1 MLEHLEAGVFFYLRW
16 WVVIKGAERADVS
29 RKDFYLE
36 ESSNGLPCNPL
47 ELHFTFLEKVHL
59 KLNEWSISQDITFQG
74 KVILEI
80 EETFLNPASVHLVA
94 AKGLKIKSN
103 FAVNEGFLETTKGS
117 LKLKNSSF
125 RNAGEIASSKKL
137 VIQKPSPEEI
147 VAYGENIGKLFGK
160 EGVFIELPAF
170 KNEKEIRSS
179 LGPVQIITEGDLS
192 LSGLVTAEKEIKLLS
207 KNGFISLEEAFL
219 ITPNKIILSS
229 LKDGDKDLWAIK
241 DANSIWHASKVK
253 IKTKTPSTHLSGT
266 HVSSGLKIV
275 SLGMIKI
282 NDLMLKA
289 FKNSFN
295 VDSKGKIEIFDSEIL
310 SGGILKAR
318 DTLRVENSK
327 FLGQSDFL
335 SFESL
340 STVGLK
346 TSQFKNFEELRIKSQ
361 KTHIW
366 QCYLL
371 VDSMNEESKEEHI
384 WQKVRV
390 FIPKSDFYLNG
401 GFAEFTDV
409 QVYSKGSQKML
420 LEEADFFQLEQKSL
434 SGSITTEV
442 SKNSASIQS
451 KAEAKKGNLLQK
463 ALNLKIKK
471 TNFVAGKEFKLK
483 AKHELRVKKSDLEGL
498 ESLYLKSSIQRFF
511 EADLKSDGFSRIK
524 AQKLYGLHLLVF
536 SKAKLD
542 IEVLEEASLVKG
554 HFRSDKKIS
563 LVSQTSYL
571 DVSQSEFTTTSMS
584 LEAEAQID
592 LPQTKWTLSG
602 KAHLLSKNG
611 PINAK
616 KSRWSGVGEEEVR
629 IKALE
634 GSINLDFATMDLT
647 QKIYV
652 LGLFI
657 HATGSLFKNKK
668 AIDFDAHHLAV
679 KDSKFESLFENILLK
694 GKQFLIL
701 ENVDRKA
708 SKGAIDHLSEGYF
721 DEKGGVLETVLVKRA
736 ADKLY
741 IEKVEDTARSL
752 EVTASSVSFK
762 EYSTQTEAMKVVS
775 EDKLLS
781 QESHYTTSE
790 MTFKA
795 NSLTQEKDVLK
806 FSTLVIEAE
815 RDLTQKN
822 SSFEGNTSHAE
833 VLHGYARIGNC
844 DLKLERSEVTSDSLS
859 FTQNK
864 AAGLHLFQTKESQ
877 TLTGNTFR
885 DSDLSLDSLGTLS
898 MERNKID
905 GTSLEASSSVVRLT
919 NNQIELASKLTL
931 NGNAVDVEK
940 TEARTEKGISVTS
953 VEKLSIDRSKL
964 TSVETVSLK
973 GENTKISK
981 TNLESESLTEILG
994 TNAELKEVHIL
1005 DKVTKIDFEKASLDE
1020 ISVRGELFDLKAKDL
1035 GIKDSEFVVDEV
1047 SEEASHLTS
1056 LRTQTKAK
1064 HLSREAEKMTLTR
1077 GHDMAEVIIE
1087 KAKEAHKDFHT
1098 TRAHTLDETI
1108 DSLTLYQSKVCV
1120 EEGKIES
1127 KDFSLVESLLQSH
1140 DLKVLGGHLEAAE
1153 SKIEGKVSFEEA
1165 KAEFFSCELRGETQV
1180 KGEEEVKLLNT
1191 KVEGSFGLE
1200 GGELIAPEL
1209 EVKEGPFSAK
1219 GKQLWMPGLEADLE
1233 ESLHIET
1240 EKNASLSYSKVAS
1253 KDFSIKA
1260 DTLQAKEI
1268 EADVK
1273 GSHQFITKGTQDLYR
1288 AKISSDNTLSYQ
1300 TETVLYHKQA
1310 ESKAQAVSIA
1320 APFLDNTM
1328 GVFEG
1333 DLEVIVPDIENKGG
1347 TFDIGSNSSYI
1358 ETDKLTHSKDSKI
1371 KGPGCLQIV
1380 SKEPHVEESEVKIGG
1395 SYQLQAPKINIDT
1408 DLGANKLH
1416 LLATQ
1421 DTITIEE
1428 GRKVDIEDEAIL
1440 EGVSV
1445 QVLGTLETPGSL
1457 SIHQKI
1463 FIALALKN
1471 IRGDKCLTFSSDSL
1485 ITLLEPV
1492 VTRGIF
1498 KLISRGNIATYAPI
1512 TTGDQFI
1519 VSGQIMNFYEKIDAL
1534 GRAILHGKE
1543 AHFRRM
1549 KAFFRSGISAEVED
1563 FISHTS
1569 DIHIIGDPDEESV
1582 INTHRFILEGT
1593 TTAWGRGYTAFRYPH
1608 TPSTFTHENSNL
1620 IVNATEIARNLGSH
1634 ILVRG
1639 GDLTLTGK
1647 DIDCLNSMHVH
1658 SWYEEA
1664 GTYHTRRCMGFGKKK
1679 KHTLWVRRSKWVVDG
1694 PSIFEVEHVY
1704 YINLIGNI
1712 RNNGSMIAR
1721 KIVLTKVKDLLV
1733 GFFNRTVE
1741 SPTSLPPNL
1750 PHIEGLPPL
1759 IPGGQFQASEEIE
1772 GRVEGLFH
1780 LTGVAGARK
1789 VKLHIKKLLLEALV
1803 VQRLT
1808 QVPHYRRYGR
1818 VKVSS
1823 EITECAQPGAQLK
1836 GEKIKLTL
1844 DEPSFNRG
1852 GQIEANT
1859 YRVRGSDFTQEA
1871 LELKTIH
1878 YLDPGRVS
1886 PFRRLDG
1893 FSRKTVYHKARTN
1906 VYDAKMH
1913 WKGTFKNI
1921 ASEVVT
1927 HTLFLEA
1934 IGDIIQENLAAAF
1947 THTRKKGWTRS
1958 KELQTLT
1965 FAIACIVGSGR
1976 QHLKSHKKV
1985 AIEGELGSYLDKL
1998 KVEAEGPIE
2007 LLSKSY
2013 KVRNKYKGI
2022 RMGIGQYQAPVDT
2035 IDGEATLRPHAFAGT
2050 KASFKSKTAFLAIA
2064 PFLAVAH
2071 GHLKIK
2077 APKTTIKVHKEH
2089 HSHRTKTFKIGLN
2102 AFGLNFLRALAE
2114 GNRGR
2119 KVTESALS
2127 EVPALHSLYKLA
2139 SSKYGFERAA
2149 NLVRSIIHVW
2159 NFAKDYING
2168 ASIGQLLGL
2177 ENENGEFCPRVYV
2190 EAGVSTVNRT
2200 WTVSH
2205 LPEILLPEGGLYILS
2220 DDQFLEGI
2228 QGKIKKGK
2236 LEGRNIHLEGASDTY
2251 RERGKSGSLSVGFGG
2266 STGIEFG
2273 FDIGGSRAKKVV
2285 HMPLHLN
2292 VEEEFE
2298 IIASCQLNAN
2308 GSQVDAGHLV
2318 IDTPNLSGRSYQDT
2332 FTESHFNFGLST
2344 GGRIAIGGGRT
2355 NDRVTNHISYFRS
2368 RRLGELRG
2376 VSRISLSG
2384 FSIENMSL
2392 SEGAHLSHQPL
2403 HDSRR
2408 SYGAGLNLSL
2418 SSFISS
2424 NQNQRQGLTHVGDI
2438 WSHDLRQNGMTQS
2451 TFTEA
2456 NGRFDVNADPSQ
2468 TQRMGP
2474 IRERHYEAALVSF
2487 DLERL
2492 RNEVESVRTYFQNP
2506 PRRVHEREEVL
2517 QPETIAA
2524 TPNEEITEFIPRPQ
2538 KKPVIKRKACERSLS
2553 LEEKEDFVMA
2563 LFQHML
2569 QEAGAFNEKEESL
2582 VERDIRKLK
2591 ELKEQNPFWIM
2602 SNEQIHE
2609 RMALG
2614 KMLGVPI
2621 HAIDVVLNA
2630 SLKKIAENGKRRHDR
2645 RVRGLR
2651 NLFKACGWADNKPLT
2666 EKTNSLAQPNI
2677 GQKTNRLS
2685 EFAKALTKYC
2695 LQKMG
2700 QEGFAHRLLNS
2711 PSHQAERME
2720 REFLIPREET
2730 EKYLEHA
2737 FSIGLVAIPIPGGA
2751 GLLRFA
2757 KAPINSFKR
2766 IAASPLVKNPVKT
2779 ISSVSKTVINR
2790 ASLANQK
2797 ITGSLLP
2804 FLREEF
2810 GGGEIG
2816 ASLRKPIERAI
2827 TSRDVGLEK
2836 VLTNPYFQHR
2846 ASITVTENRAKVKI
2860 DWMDVPRK
2868 AFSFNSYNEHLF
2880 QLAQKNKGVKTLEI
2894 EILFSNRNFCKK
2906 WRDRY
2911 KRELREYRVLGP
2923 KEFCRFEIPLIKPPK
2938 KSKQAL
2944 KTKEEWKEIFRGR
2957 SYAIVD
2963 GGKGSHLKMKRAN
2976 SPMVIIPANMN
2987 INIEKSLGRTLKQVE
3002 AIDAK
3007 KASVEKSRLRK
3018 FIEDESGAVPIRRF
3032 RKLLP
3037 EDAGLD
3043 AALFKKEPF
3052 KPQEK
3057 IYGRILPTRN
3067 STMVVKIYNL
3077 KIQKGKVDWIQAKRH
3092 LQEMAWVNKAT
3103 HVQIEYCPFTYYH
3116 AEKAYRLKARPPLN
3130 EKAETLSLIRKHR
3143 DLKLQ
3148 DFGLID
3154 ESFKRKVSNP
3164 YIMTGTIGMEKRN
3177 LKIFLTNISLPEG
3190 QTLKLFQIFQNFK
3203 KIAKENGAKKIIII
3217 FDRKRRL
3224 TAEEEFVGFQL
3235 AFPRNWN
3242 KARVTWEIPVEEGVL
3257 RKVSKVNCR
3266 DLSPSAIYP
3275 KINPQELLETGNIFL
3290 DRVRKVGDSLKRFFL
3305 DEGGALV
3312 LPFKRGQEFTLISEE
3327 IKTIR
3332 NVSKTEIKPSPEN
3345 FRVIAKME
3353 YPEFQELHH
3362 HVNGAEISYVTGV
3375 RGDGAFVVFVE
3386 KLNNKTEIRLTRYY
3400 KNGLEEDAGSRTLE
3414 VLVNPTLI
3422 KRLWTRIKK
3431 EAVAQGCNRILL
3443 EFPARSLNKKPVKIG
3458 YNHFEYLGRK
3468 SENSFGI
3475 ARPSGEGVH
3484 SFEIALKESN
3494 SLKPP
3499 SFFKKIVDNLVTVT
3513 QYDRLEPNN
3522 LFTSLKSSKNILVRH
3537 ITDIS
3542 HFGKEDITVWKG
3554 LIGQNG
3560 FIGFTFI
3567 KQYEKGVV
3575 AELHY
3580 KSFTAI
3586 VKQKI
3591 FEDFIAET
3599 VALEILDSLK
3609 LKHML
3614 LPEPLG
3620 VGHFDGK
3627 YVLAKTRLEGD
3638 TLKSHFNHLASPL
3651 LSFSEQEKLYLDLKK
3666 MALQAGKA
3674 MGELRQKSLK
3684 MEASSHRESF
3694 QEFAKYIQ
3702 RDFIISQ
3709 ATLEGLGIHVETDA
3723 IVFLERLAKKAD
3735 ENPGMASLVLSDIH
3749 GEQFVWCKEKS
3760 TFGYIDCETLLNCL
3774 DIEKRPFFYAEKD
3787 FYDFHALFIKNGMEA
3802 GISRERIDGFIES
3815 FNLGYFSECPI
3826 KFNKEYSAFF
3836 ELVKEIKVLKHIA
3849 YLLGEIKNISYARNF
3864 ILEFNAKYKLLK
3876 KEGRTEL
3883 IKIFKRLVDEAKQPT
3898 GKSSALIPFFALD
3911 RGDQRWKSDDEVFY
3925 REALLKRMKE
3935 GEG

>member
-1 MLEHLEAGVFFYLRW
+1 M
-16 WVVIKGAERADVS
+16 IKSTERADVS

-36 ESSNGLPCNPL
+36 ESSRGLPWKPL
-47 ELHFTFLEKVHL
+47 ELHYTFLEKVHL
-59 KLNEWSISQDITFQG
+59 KLSEWSITQDITFQG

-80 EETFLNPASVHLVA
+80 EETFLNPASVHLVGL
-94 AKGLKIKSN
+94 KGLKIKSN
-103 FAVNEGFLETTKGS
+103 AIVNEGFLETARGS
-117 LKLKNSSF
+117 LKLKSSSL
-125 RNAGEIASSKKL
+125 RNTGEIASSKKL

-147 VAYGENIGKLFGK
+147 LAYGENLGKLFGK

-179 LGPVQIITEGDLS
+179 LGPVEIITQEDLS
-192 LSGLVTAEKEIKLLS
+192 LSGLVIAEEEIKLLS
-207 KNGFISLEEAFL
+207 KNGFISTEKALL
-219 ITPNKIILSS
+219 ITPKKIVLSS
-229 LKDGDKDLWAIK
+229 LKEGDRDVWAIK

-253 IKTKTPSTHLSGT
+253 IKAKTPGIHLSGT

-282 NDLMLKA
+282 NDLMLEA
-289 FKNSFN
+289 FKNSLN
-295 VDSKGKIEIFDSEIL
+295 IDSKGKIEIIDSKIL
-310 SGGILKAR
+310 SGATLKTE
-318 DTLRVENSK
+318 DDIRVENSK
-327 FLGQSDFL
+327 FLGKSDLL
-335 SFESL
+335 SFESS

-346 TSQFKNFEELRIKSQ
+346 ASQFKNFDALRIKSQ
-361 KTHIW
+361 TTHIW
-366 QCYLL
+366 QCFFS
-371 VDSMNEESKEEHI
+371 VESLSETSVKEHI

-390 FIPKSDFYLNG
+390 FIQENDFYLKG
-401 GFAEFTDV
+401 GLAEFTEV
-409 QVYSKGSQKML
+409 KIYSKGSQRMR
-420 LEEADFFQLEQKSL
+420 LEEADFFQVEQKSL
-434 SGSITTEV
+434 SGSIATEV
-442 SKNSASIQS
+442 SKDSAYIQS

-483 AKHELRVKKSDLEGL
+483 AKHELRVKKSDLEGW
-498 ESLYLKSSIQRFF
+498 ESLYLKSFIQRLY
-511 EADLKSDGFSRIK
+511 EVDLKSYGLSRIK
-524 AQKLYGLHLLVF
+524 AQKLYSLHLLVF
-536 SKAKLD
+536 SKSEL
-542 IEVLEEASLVKG
+542 EVGVLEEASLVKG
-554 HFRSDKKIS
+554 NFKADKKIS

-571 DVSQSEFTTTSMS
+571 DVSQSEFVTSAVS

-592 LPQTKWTLSG
+592 LPDTKWTLSG
-602 KAHLLSKNG
+602 KAHLLSKSG

-616 KSRWSGVGEEEVR
+616 QSRWSGVGEGEVYLQ
-629 IKALE
+629 ALN
-634 GSINLDFATMDLT
+634 GSLNLDFATMDLA

-652 LGLFI
+652 LALFI
-657 HATGSLFKNKK
+657 HTEGSLFKNKRT
-668 AIDFDAHHLAV
+668 IDFDARHLAL
-679 KDSKFESLFENILLK
+679 KDSKFESLYENILLQ
-694 GKQFLIL
+694 GKQFLLL
-701 ENVDRKA
+701 ENVESKA
-708 SKGAIDHLSEGYF
+708 IHGKINHLSEGYF
-721 DEKGGVLETVLVKRA
+721 DEKEGNLEADRVNRA
-736 ADKLY
+736 GKKLY
-741 IEKVEDTARSL
+741 LEKVTESAKSL
-752 EVTASSVSFK
+752 EVSAASASFK
-762 EYSTQTEAMKVVS
+762 EYSTRTETMQIVS
-775 EDKLLS
+775 EEKLQSRDSHYASSEMVFKASSLS
-781 QESHYTTSE
+781 QE
-790 MTFKA
+790 
-795 NSLTQEKDVLK
+795 NDDLQ
-806 FSTLVIEAE
+806 FSTLSLEAG

-822 SSFEGNTSHAE
+822 SSFEGTKSHAE
-833 VLHGYARIGNC
+833 VLQGDARIDNC

-864 AAGLHLFQTKESQ
+864 AAGFHLFQTKESQ

-898 MERNKID
+898 MEGNKIE
-905 GTSLEASSSVVRLT
+905 GEGLEASSRAVRLT
-919 NNQIELASKLTL
+919 NNQIELTSKLTL
-931 NGNAVDVEK
+931 NANAVDVEK

-953 VEKLSIDRSKL
+953 VEKLSIDRSTL
-964 TSVETVSLK
+964 TSSEAVSLK

-981 TNLESESLTEILG
+981 TNLESEDLTEILG

-1020 ISVRGELFDLKAKDL
+1020 ITVRGERFDIKAQDL
-1035 GIKDSEFVVDEV
+1035 GIKDSEFTVDV
-1047 SEEASHLTS
+1047 ISENAFHLNS
-1056 LRTQTKAK
+1056 LRTQTNAK

-1077 GHDMAEVIIE
+1077 GHDTAEVIIE

-1098 TRAHTLDETI
+1098 TRAYTLDETI

-1120 EEGKIES
+1120 EEGKIET
-1127 KDFSLVESLLQSH
+1127 KDFTMAESLLQSH

-1165 KAEFFSCELRGETQV
+1165 KAEFLSCELRGETQV

-1219 GKQLWMPGLEADLE
+1219 GKHLWMPGLEADLE

-1240 EKNASLSYSKVAS
+1240 EKNASLSYSNVAS

-1268 EADVK
+1268 EANVK
-1273 GSHQFITKGTQDLYR
+1273 GEHQFITKGTQDLYR
-1288 AKISSDNTLSYQ
+1288 AKMNSENHLSYQ
-1300 TETVLYHKQA
+1300 TEGVLYHKEA
-1310 ESKAQAVSIA
+1310 ESKAKATTVI

-1328 GVFEG
+1328 GGFEG

-1347 TFDIGSNSSYI
+1347 TFDICSNSSYI

-1371 KGPGCLQIV
+1371 KGPGSLQIV

-1408 DLGANKLH
+1408 DLEANKLH

-1440 EGVSV
+1440 EGLSV
-1445 QVLGTLETPGSL
+1445 KVLGTLETPGSL

-1463 FIALALKN
+1463 FLALKN
-1471 IRGDKCLTFSSDSL
+1471 VRGDKCLAFSSDSS

-1492 VTRGIF
+1492 VTKGTF
-1498 KLISRGNIATYAPI
+1498 KLISLGNIATYAPI
-1512 TTGDQFI
+1512 TAGDQFI
-1519 VSGQIMNFYEKIDAL
+1519 VSGQIMNFYKKIDAS
-1534 GRAILHGKE
+1534 GRAILQGKE

-1549 KAFFRSGISAEVED
+1549 EAFFRKGINAEVED

-1569 DIHIIGDPDEESV
+1569 DLHIIGDPDEESV
-1582 INTHRFILEGT
+1582 INTHRFILEST
-1593 TTAWGRGYTAFRYPH
+1593 TIPWGRGYTAFRYPH

-1679 KHTLWVRRSKWVVDG
+1679 KHTLWVRRHVWVVDG
-1694 PSIFEVEHVY
+1694 PSLFEVEHVY
-1704 YINLIGNI
+1704 YINLIGNL

-1721 KIVLTKVKDLLV
+1721 KIVLTKVKDLFV

-1750 PHIEGLPPL
+1750 PHIEGLPAL

-1823 EITECAQPGAQLK
+1823 EITECAQPGGQLK

-1852 GQIEANT
+1852 GQIEANK

-1886 PFRRLDG
+1886 PFRKLDG
-1893 FSRKTVYHKARTN
+1893 FSRKTVYHKATTN

-1913 WKGTFKNI
+1913 WGGTFKNI

-1934 IGDIIQENLAAAF
+1934 IGDIIQENRAAAF
-1947 THTRKKGWTRS
+1947 THTRKKGWTKS
-1958 KELQTLT
+1958 KELQTIT

-1976 QHLKSHKKV
+1976 QHLKSHKNIS
-1985 AIEGELGSYLDKL
+1985 IEGELGSYLDKL
-1998 KVEAEGPIE
+1998 KVEAKGPIE

-2022 RMGIGQYQAPVDT
+2022 RVGIGQFQAPVDT
-2035 IDGEATLRPHAFAGT
+2035 IDGEVTLRPHVFGGT
-2050 KASFKSKTAFLAIA
+2050 KASFKSETAFLGLA

-2071 GHLKIK
+2071 GNLKIK

-2089 HSHRTKTFKIGLN
+2089 HSHHTKTFKIGLN

-2114 GNRGR
+2114 GNKGR
-2119 KVTESALS
+2119 KLTESALS

-2159 NFAKDYING
+2159 NFAKDFING

-2177 ENENGEFCPRVYV
+2177 ENEKGEFCPRVYV

-2205 LPEILLPEGGLYILS
+2205 LPEILLPEGGLDILS
-2220 DDQFLEGI
+2220 DDQYLEGI
-2228 QGKIKKGK
+2228 QGKIKRGK
-2236 LEGRNIHLEGASDTY
+2236 LKGRNIHLEGTSDTY

-2273 FDIGGSRAKKVV
+2273 FDIGDSRAKKVV
-2285 HMPLHLN
+2285 HMPLHLD

-2298 IIASCQLNAN
+2298 IIASRELKAN
-2308 GSQVDAGHLV
+2308 GSQVEAGHLI
-2318 IDTPNLSGRSYQDT
+2318 IDTPNLSGRSTQDT

-2355 NDRVTNHISYFRS
+2355 NDKVTNHISYFRS
-2368 RRLGELRG
+2368 RNLGEIRG
-2376 VSRISLSG
+2376 VSSLSLLG

-2403 HDSRR
+2403 YDSSR
-2408 SYGAGLNLSL
+2408 SYGAGVNLSL
-2418 SSFISS
+2418 NSFISS
-2424 NQNQRQGLTHVGDI
+2424 SQNQRQGLTHVGDL
-2438 WSHDLRQNGMTQS
+2438 WVHDRRQKGVTQS

-2456 NGRFDVNADPSQ
+2456 NGRFDINTNPSL
-2468 TQRMGP
+2468 TQNRGP

-2492 RNEVESVRTYFQNP
+2492 RKEVESVRTYFQTP
-2506 PRRVHEREEVL
+2506 PNRIPEKEEAL
-2517 QPETIAA
+2517 PLETIADT
-2524 TPNEEITEFIPRPQ
+2524 TPNEEIPEFIPRPQ
-2538 KKPVIKRKACERSLS
+2538 KKPAIKKKGSERSLS
-2553 LEEKEDFVMA
+2553 QEEKEAFVQA
-2563 LFQHML
+2563 LFQQML

-2582 VERDIRKLK
+2582 VEKDIRKLK

-2614 KMLGVPI
+2614 KMLGAPLHVVD
-2621 HAIDVVLNA
+2621 AVLNA
-2630 SLKKIAENGKRRHDR
+2630 SLKRIAENGKRRHDR
-2645 RVRGLR
+2645 RIRGLR
-2651 NLFKACGWADNKPLT
+2651 NLFKAFGWVDNKPLM

-2677 GQKTNRLS
+2677 GQKTNRLG
-2685 EFAKALTKYC
+2685 ELAKALTSYC

-2700 QEGFAHRLLNS
+2700 KEEFAHRLLNS

-2730 EKYLEHA
+2730 EQYLEHA

-2751 GLLRFA
+2751 ALLRFA
-2757 KAPINSFKR
+2757 KAPINSFKK

-2810 GGGEIG
+2810 GGVEIG
-2816 ASLRKPIERAI
+2816 ASLRKPIARAL
-2827 TSRDVGLEK
+2827 TPRDVGLEK
-2836 VLTNPYFQHR
+2836 VLTNPYVQHR

-2860 DWMDVPRK
+2860 DWLDAPRK

-2880 QLAQKNKGVKTLEI
+2880 QLAHKHKGVKTLEI

-2906 WRDRY
+2906 WRERY
-2911 KRELREYRVLGP
+2911 KRELREYRVVGP
-2923 KEFCRFEIPLIKPPK
+2923 KEFCRFEIPLIKSPK
-2938 KSKQAL
+2938 RTKQAL
-2944 KTKEEWKEIFRGR
+2944 KSKEEWKEIFRGK

-2987 INIEKSLGRTLKQVE
+2987 INIEKSLGKTLKQVE
-3002 AIDAK
+3002 ALDAK
-3007 KASVEKSRLRK
+3007 KASIEKSRLKK
-3018 FIEDESGAVPIRRF
+3018 FIADESGAVPIRRF

-3037 EDAGLD
+3037 GDAGLD

-3067 STMVVKIYNL
+3067 STMVVKIYRFKL
-3077 KIQKGKVDWIQAKRH
+3077 QKGKVDWIQAKRH

-3103 HVQIEYCPFTYYH
+3103 HVQIEFCPLTYYR
-3116 AEKAYRLKARPPLN
+3116 AEKTYRLKARAPLN
-3130 EKAETLSLIRKHR
+3130 EKAETLSLVKKYR
-3143 DLKLQ
+3143 DLKLK
-3148 DFGLID
+3148 DFGLL
-3154 ESFKRKVSNP
+3154 EENFKEVVSNH
-3164 YIMTGTIGMEKRN
+3164 YIMNGTIGMEKRN
-3177 LKIFLTNISLPEG
+3177 LKIYLTNIKVPEEEK
-3190 QTLKLFQIFQNFK
+3190 LNLFQIFQSFK
-3203 KIAKENGAKKIIII
+3203 LIARENGAKKIIII
-3217 FDRKRRL
+3217 FDRERRL
-3224 TAEEEFVGFQL
+3224 TAEEKFVGFQL

-3242 KARVTWEIPVEEGVL
+3242 KARVTWEIPLEEGSL
-3257 RKVSKVNCR
+3257 RKVTKVNCR
-3266 DLSPSAIYP
+3266 DLSSSAIYP
-3275 KINPQELLETGNIFL
+3275 KIDPQELLETGKPFL
-3290 DRVRKVGDSLKRFFL
+3290 ERARKVGDSLKHFFL
-3305 DEGGALV
+3305 DEGGAIA
-3312 LPFKRGQEFTLISEE
+3312 LPFRRGQEFTLVQEE
-3327 IKTIR
+3327 IKTLK

-3345 FRVIAKME
+3345 YRVIAKTNTL
-3353 YPEFQELHH
+3353 EFQELHH
-3362 HVNGAEISYVTGV
+3362 HVKGAEISYVTGV
-3375 RGDGAFVVFVE
+3375 RSDGAFIVFVE
-3386 KLNNKTEIRLTRYY
+3386 KLSNKNEIRLTRYY
-3400 KNGLEEDAGSRTLE
+3400 KNGLEEEAGSRTLE
-3414 VLVNPTLI
+3414 LLVDPTLI
-3422 KRLWTRIKK
+3422 KRLLTRIKK
-3431 EAVAQGCNRILL
+3431 EAVVQGCNRILL
-3443 EFPARSLNKKPVKIG
+3443 EFPAKSLNKKPVKIG
-3458 YNHFEYLGRK
+3458 FNHFEYLGRK
-3468 SENSFGI
+3468 SENSFGLS
-3475 ARPSGEGVH
+3475 RPKSEGVH
-3484 SFEIALKESN
+3484 SFEIALKEN
-3494 SLKPP
+3494 SSHESP
-3499 SFFKKIVDNLVTVT
+3499 SFFKKIVDNLMAVT
-3513 QYDRLEPNN
+3513 QYNRLEPNS
-3522 LFTSLKSSKNILVRH
+3522 LYTSLIKSKTILLRH

-3542 HFGKEDITVWKG
+3542 HFGKEDISVWKG
-3554 LIGQNG
+3554 LISQNG

-3580 KSFTAI
+3580 KNFIAI

-3591 FEDFIAET
+3591 FEDFISET
-3599 VALEILDSLK
+3599 VALEILHSLK

-3620 VGHFDGK
+3620 VGQFKGK
-3627 YVLAKTRLEGD
+3627 YVLAKTKLEGD
-3638 TLKSHFNHLASPL
+3638 TLRNHFNHLASPL
-3651 LSFSEQEKLYLDLKK
+3651 LSFSEQEELYLDLKK

-3694 QEFAKYIQ
+3694 QQFANHMHREFIT
-3702 RDFIISQ
+3702 SQ
-3709 ATLEGLGIHVETDA
+3709 AILKGLGVHVEEDA
-3723 IVFLERLAKKAD
+3723 LIFLERLAKKAD
-3735 ENPGMASLVLSDIH
+3735 ENPRMVSLVLSDIH

-3760 TFGYIDCETLLNCL
+3760 AFGYIDCETLVNLL

-3787 FYDFHALFIKNGMEA
+3787 FYDFHALFIKNGMDH

-3815 FNLGYFSECPI
+3815 FNLGYFSECPL
-3826 KFNKEYSAFF
+3826 KLNKEYSAFF
-3836 ELVKEIKVLKHIA
+3836 EIVKEIKVLKHIA

-3864 ILEFNAKYKLLK
+3864 ILEFNAKYKLP
-3876 KEGRTEL
+3876 KEESRSEL
-3883 IKIFKRLVDEAKQPT
+3883 INIYKRLVDEAKQQK
-3898 GKSSALIPFFALD
+3898 GKSSALIPLLGLE
-3911 RGDQRWKSDDEVFY
+3911 RGDQGWKSDDEVFY
-3925 REALLKRMKE
+3925 REALLKRMNG
-3935 GEG
+3935 GEE